1 MSDTK
6 QDDLTE
12 ETVHYTDDFV
22 KWCELDFGA
31 GFLSPGG
38 RQEVAK
44 IVEGL
49 DLQGK
54 EVLDIGVGLAGPAC
68 ALVED
73 LGAALVTGIDVETLV
88 LEQAAETVQ
97 AHGLSNRIVLKR
109 VEPGPLPFEDET
121 FDLVFSKDAIIHIP
135 DTAAL
140 FREAHRV
147 LKPGGWLAISDWYC
161 GDAPFTEE
169 MTAWVERLDLGLAMK
184 PSKTDKKR
192 LEAVGFVDIGVLDRT
207 AWFIEDTR
215 RLVER
220 LRASDLRD
228 YIEALGEANARDGI
242 LFAEGRMNLAIQEQ
256 LRPSHLRG
264 RKQP

>member
-12 ETVHYTDDFV
+12 ETVHYTDDFI

-73 LGAALVTGIDVETLV
+73 LGAVLVTGLDVETLV
-88 LEQAAETVQ
+88 LKRAAETVQ
-97 AHGLSNRIVLKR
+97 ARGLSNHVVLKR
-109 VEPGPLPFEDET
+109 VEPGPR
-121 FDLVFSKDAIIHIP
+121 
-135 DTAAL
+135 AL
-140 FREAHRV
+140 
-147 LKPGGWLAISDWYC
+147 SDKH
-161 GDAPFTEE
+161 
-169 MTAWVERLDLGLAMK
+169 GL
-184 PSKTDKKR
+184 T
-192 LEAVGFVDIGVLDRT
+192 
-207 AWFIEDTR
+207 
-215 RLVER
+215 
-220 LRASDLRD
+220 
-228 YIEALGEANARDGI
+228 
-242 LFAEGRMNLAIQEQ
+242 
-256 LRPSHLRG
+256 
-264 RKQP
+264 